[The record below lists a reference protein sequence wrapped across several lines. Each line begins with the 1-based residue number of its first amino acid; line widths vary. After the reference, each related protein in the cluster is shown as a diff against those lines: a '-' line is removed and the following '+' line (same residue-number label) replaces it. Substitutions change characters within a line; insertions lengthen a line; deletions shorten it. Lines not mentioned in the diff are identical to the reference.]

1 MIPPRTY
8 RSLLCSAAA
17 TALLLALAGSAIAQS
32 PNKFIRQGN
41 KKYAEQQYTDA
52 EADYKKALTKDSASA
67 TSQFNLGNALYLQQR
82 YGEAGEAYAASAKGA
97 RSPQEQAAAY
107 YNNGNVHMQGRKW
120 EDAIRSYKQA
130 LLRNPRDEQARYNLA
145 YAQAKLK
152 KQNGGG
158 GNSNKQNKDNK
169 KNDKK
174 DQQNQQNKDQQ
185 NKDQQN
191 KDQQNKDQQDKDQ
204 QNKEQQNQHPQPKP
218 SRIDKERA
226 EQLLN
231 AAAQAEKKL
240 QEEKDKKKKG
250 IPTYHGK
257 DW

>member
-174 DQQNQQNKDQQ
+174 DQQNQQDKDQQ
-185 NKDQQN
+185 NQQN

>member
-174 DQQNQQNKDQQ
+174 DQQNQQDKDQQ
-185 NKDQQN
+185 NQQN
-191 KDQQNKDQQDKDQ
+191 KDQQNKDQQDMDQ

>member
-185 NKDQQN
+185 NQQN

>member
-8 RSLLCSAAA
+8 RSLLCSAAT

-185 NKDQQN
+185 NQQN